1 MVKNV
6 LCVSPEC
13 ENKLPAGKSK
23 YCSKT
28 CYYRESKRKARY
40 KDKGRAYEPK
50 VKKAAEGIAEQ
61 RNKLRKRLGL
71 KEMTEKELKREGA
84 YYQER
89 YRRYNEIRGAGGTKE
104 AQRALRKKVREDMG
118 PREKWK

>member
-1 MVKNV
+1 MSRVHLGAGAVKAATKR
-6 LCVSPEC
+6 LKEATAR
-13 ENKLPAGKSK
+13 NK
-23 YCSKT
+23 
-28 CYYRESKRKARY
+28 
-40 KDKGRAYEPK
+40 AYEPK

-84 YYQER
+84 YYQEM

-104 AQRALRKKVREDMG
+104 AQRALRKKVREEMG

>member
-1 MVKNV
+1 MSRVNLGAGAVKAATKR
-6 LCVSPEC
+6 LKEATAR
-13 ENKLPAGKSK
+13 NK
-23 YCSKT
+23 
-28 CYYRESKRKARY
+28 
-40 KDKGRAYEPK
+40 AYEPK

-104 AQRALRKKVREDMG
+104 AQRALRKKVREEMG